1 MTKRYLFPTASPH
14 RAAGGPRVQGSQP
27 MSAKRMS
34 QILKHHANNAGEHTE
49 ISMHYFRSGGAVSR
63 ALAGDSTA
71 TIMQRS
77 FWKNPRTATRY
88 MRLMEVVSP
97 GAEGV
102 AMVEGISENQY
113 REFNEFP
120 LSEQSRSWA
129 DFGNYPM
136 L

>member
-1 MTKRYLFPTASPH
+1 
-14 RAAGGPRVQGSQP
+14 

-63 ALAGDSTA
+63 ALAGDSTS
-71 TIMQRS
+71 TIMQRA
-77 FWKNPRTATRY
+77 FWKNPRTTARY
-88 MRLMEVVSP
+88 MRLVEVVSP
-97 GAEGV
+97 GVEGV
-102 AMVEGISENQY
+102 AMVEGNSVNQC

-120 LSEQSRSWA
+120 LKEQSRSWA
-129 DFGNYPM
+129 AFGNNPM